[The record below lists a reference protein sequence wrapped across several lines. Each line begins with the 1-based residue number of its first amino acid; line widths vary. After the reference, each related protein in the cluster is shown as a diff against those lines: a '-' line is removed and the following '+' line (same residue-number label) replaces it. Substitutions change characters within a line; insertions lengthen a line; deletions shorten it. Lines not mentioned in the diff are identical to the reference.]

1 MKALKLISLY
11 YYLCKHYK
19 AELSIYCQHFSN
31 NSKPSNEKITDE
43 ELLAIYFYS
52 RICENKH
59 TKKAIY
65 DYAVEYLGSW
75 FPKLPTYKNFNCR
88 INSLNSAITALVQ
101 LILEDIKCSETF
113 DNEIVNWDTSL
124 MDSMPIILCSGKRDA
139 QVIPA
144 FSDKTFSGSK
154 NIWYYGVKLHCIA
167 FKRYKKLPFPE
178 YLTLT
183 PASHN
188 DLSAVKDILLQTPNR
203 TFIGDKAYKNAQLEK
218 ELADIESFIRT
229 PVKKKQGKSE
239 QEQQFDYAADN
250 AYSAIVSADRQP
262 IESFFASLIHK
273 TNIQRASMVR
283 SYTGLLV
290 HVFAALA
297 AYLLDWLFV

>member
-11 YYLCKHYK
+11 YYLCNHYE
-19 AELSIYCQHFSN
+19 AELSIYCQHFSH

-43 ELLAIYFYS
+43 ELLAIYFYC
-52 RICENKH
+52 RVHENKH

-65 DYAVEYLGSW
+65 DYAVRYLGSW
-75 FPKLPTYKNFNCR
+75 FPNLPAYANFNSR
-88 INSLNSAITALVQ
+88 INSLNSAITALIP
-101 LILEDIKCSETF
+101 LLLEDIKNSETF
-113 DNEIVNWDTSL
+113 DNEIVEWDISL

-167 FKRYKKLPFPE
+167 FKRRKGLPFPE
-178 YLTLT
+178 HLTLT
-183 PASHN
+183 PASYN

-239 QEQQFDYAADN
+239 KEQQFDYAADK
-250 AYSAIVSADRQP
+250 AYSTLVSTDRQP

-273 TNIQRASMVR
+273 TNIQQASMIR

-290 HVFAALA
+290 HVFASLA
-297 AYLLDWLFV
+297 AYLFQWLSI